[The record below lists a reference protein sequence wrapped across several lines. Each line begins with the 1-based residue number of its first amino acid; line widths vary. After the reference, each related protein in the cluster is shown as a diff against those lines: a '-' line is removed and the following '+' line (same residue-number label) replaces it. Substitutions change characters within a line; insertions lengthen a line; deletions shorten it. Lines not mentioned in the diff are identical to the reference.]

1 MLYLAIIN
9 FNAECKVSDVTA
21 CISVLLVIVGG
32 IFGFIQWHKNLEIKK
47 ASYINELT
55 EKIRSDNDIKQT
67 VYKIDY
73 EEEWY
78 NESFH
83 NSGKKELEMDKTLS
97 YFSYIC
103 YLKKYRIISSSEFKF
118 FQYEIA
124 SILDNEQVV
133 DYLYNIYHYSIGGNI
148 PITFYYLLE
157 YGRKN
162 NFIEPDFYDPESYR
176 YNSKYHNYIGF
187 DTQIRKDTKRWRFI
201 NIEKHKSIWIG
212 IGTAFFVLLPI
223 VINLLI
229 KLYDYIL
236 TREIKMLSIDGYFA
250 YLGAVLGMGGTLF
263 VLFIT
268 LNNEKEKVKEEQRL
282 NIKPYLYCDLLNYD
296 NDKWKINIDNRINDY
311 DKIEWVMKNYTNN
324 IANNIKIIDEYSEV
338 KGIKISSSEM
348 DKYGIQIFTVLVQD
362 NIFLPPQQGK
372 IWKTN
377 FALIKNKSGEFV
389 LKNGAFLFGHKIIYQ
404 YSDLTN
410 YIYKGMFSF
419 EININIDKQ
428 GKAHFFVESV
438 NNSVV
443 E

>member
-1 MLYLAIIN
+1 
-9 FNAECKVSDVTA
+9 
-21 CISVLLVIVGG
+21 
-32 IFGFIQWHKNLEIKK
+32 
-47 ASYINELT
+47 
-55 EKIRSDNDIKQT
+55 
-67 VYKIDY
+67 
-73 EEEWY
+73 
-78 NESFH
+78 
-83 NSGKKELEMDKTLS
+83 MDKTLS

-103 YLKKYRIISSSEFKF
+103 YLKKYRIISGSEFKF

-187 DTQIRKDTKRWRFI
+187 DTQIRRDTKRWRFI

-212 IGTAFFVLLPI
+212 IGTAFFVLFPI

-236 TREIKMLSIDGYFA
+236 TREIKLLSIDGYFA

-296 NDKWKINIDNRINDY
+296 NDKWKINIDNCINDY

-324 IANNIKIIDEYSEV
+324 IANNIKIIDEY
-338 KGIKISSSEM
+338 
-348 DKYGIQIFTVLVQD
+348 
-362 NIFLPPQQGK
+362 
-372 IWKTN
+372 
-377 FALIKNKSGEFV
+377 
-389 LKNGAFLFGHKIIYQ
+389 
-404 YSDLTN
+404 
-410 YIYKGMFSF
+410 
-419 EININIDKQ
+419 
-428 GKAHFFVESV
+428 
-438 NNSVV
+438 
-443 E
+443 